1 VTCVLAWN
9 RALRHEDCGEPDFA
23 RTIVVNELAWLLTED
38 DTRLCADQL
47 AIRAMLAERWNWD
60 AARTC

>member
-1 VTCVLAWN
+1 VNCVLAWN
-9 RALRHEDCGEPDFA
+9 RALRDEDCGKPDFA
-23 RTIVVNELAWLLTED
+23 GTIVVDELAWLLTED

-47 AIRAMLAERWNWD
+47 AIRTMLAKRWNWD